1 MNILVAPDSFKGSLS
16 AVEFCEITEKAILS
30 ICPDASVTKFP
41 LADGGEGTV
50 EALVL
55 NTGGQIY
62 QEQVT
67 GPLGE
72 AVKARYGILGD
83 KKTAVIEMASAAGL
97 ALIPAERKNPF
108 HTTTYGVGELIL
120 KAASRG
126 CNKIIIGLGGSATND
141 GAAGVMQALGFQLL
155 DKNKKPIKKGAEGL
169 LSLEEIKTGS
179 RNENLDKIEFIVAC
193 DVENPLL
200 GKSGASYTY
209 AQQKGAQ
216 PDQFPLLEKSLSR
229 YNEII
234 IRDLH
239 QSVANIPGAGAAGGM
254 GAGLMAFLNATL
266 KPGFDI
272 IKDYTQIERCLQKA
286 DVVITG
292 EGCID
297 SQTIYGKLP
306 VGIGRLAKKHHVPV
320 FAVVGGIGE
329 DIDAIYENGIT
340 SIVSTVER
348 PMELKESIKCA
359 DTLLYRAVQRLMR
372 VFFAFKRG
380 G

>member
-1 MNILVAPDSFKGSLS
+1 MNILIAPDSFKGSLS
-16 AVEFCEITEKAILS
+16 AVEFCEIAEKAILS

-55 NTGGQIY
+55 NTSGHIY

-72 AVKARYGILGD
+72 PVEACYGILGD
-83 KKTAVIEMASAAGL
+83 QKTAVIEMASAAGL
-97 ALIPAERKNPF
+97 VLIPEEKRNPF

-120 KAASRG
+120 KAIDRG
-126 CNKIIIGLGGSATND
+126 CEKIIIGIGGSATND

-169 LSLEEIKTGS
+169 LSLEKIKTES
-179 RNENLDKIEFIVAC
+179 RNKNLDKIEFIVAC

-200 GKSGASYTY
+200 GKGGASYTY
-209 AQQKGAQ
+209 AKQKGARIEQ
-216 PDQFPLLEKSLSR
+216 LPLLEKSLSH

-239 QSVANIPGAGAAGGM
+239 KSVANIPGAGAAGGM
-254 GAGLMAFLNATL
+254 GCGLMAFLNATL
-266 KPGFDI
+266 RPGFDI
-272 IKDYTQIERCLQKA
+272 IKDYTQLERYLQKA
-286 DVVITG
+286 DFVITG

-297 SQTIYGKLP
+297 SQTAYGKLP
-306 VGIGRLAKKHHVPV
+306 VGIGRLGQKHAIPV

-329 DIDAIYENGIT
+329 NIDTIYENGIT
-340 SIVSTVER
+340 SILSVVER

-359 DTLLYRAVQRLMR
+359 PTLLYRTIQRFMR
-372 VFFAFKRG
+372 VVFAFK
-380 G
+380 

>member
-1 MNILVAPDSFKGSLS
+1 
-16 AVEFCEITEKAILS
+16 
-30 ICPDASVTKFP
+30 
-41 LADGGEGTV
+41 
-50 EALVL
+50 
-55 NTGGQIY
+55 
-62 QEQVT
+62 
-67 GPLGE
+67 
-72 AVKARYGILGD
+72 
-83 KKTAVIEMASAAGL
+83 MASAAGL
-97 ALIPAERKNPF
+97 ALIPAEKRNPF
-108 HTTTYGVGELIL
+108 HTTTFGVGELIL

-155 DKNKKPIKKGAEGL
+155 DKNKKPIKNGAEGL

-200 GKSGASYTY
+200 GKYGASYTY
-209 AQQKGAQ
+209 AQQKGAL
-216 PDQFPLLEKSLSR
+216 PDQLPLFEKSLSR

-239 QSVANIPGAGAAGGM
+239 QSVANIPGSGAAGGM

-272 IKDYTQIERCLQKA
+272 IKDYTQIERCLQRA

-306 VGIGRLAKKHHVPV
+306 VGIGRLGKKHNVPV
-320 FAVVGGIGE
+320 FAFVGEIGE
-329 DIDAIYENGIT
+329 NIDAIYENGIT
-340 SIVSTVER
+340 SIFSIVER
-348 PMELKESIKCA
+348 PMELKESIECA
-359 DTLLYRAVQRLMR
+359 ATLLYRTTQRFTR
-372 VFFAFKRG
+372 IISAFKVDKRG